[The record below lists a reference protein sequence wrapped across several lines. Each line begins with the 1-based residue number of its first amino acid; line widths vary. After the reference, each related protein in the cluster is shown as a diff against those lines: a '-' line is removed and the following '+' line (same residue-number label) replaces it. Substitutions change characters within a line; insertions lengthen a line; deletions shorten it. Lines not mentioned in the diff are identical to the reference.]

1 MATFD
6 NHLPSSPIVSFFKRH
21 PVIFPQ
27 VVKAQLSQQQKQ
39 SLQMAPPL
47 QLTVVSDK
55 VQNIIIFHKSAQKT
69 ELEEIIIALQTF
81 PEEPLNIYT
90 DSLYIAQLVP

>member
-27 VVKAQLSQQQKQ
+27 VVKAQPIPAAKTIFTYVS
-39 SLQMAPPL
+39 SSGTA
-47 QLTVVSDK
+47 TVVSDK
-55 VQNIIIFHKSAQKT
+55 VQPIITSHKSAQKT
-69 ELEEIIIALQTF
+69 ELE
-81 PEEPLNIYT
+81 
-90 DSLYIAQLVP
+90 